1 MSYCVNCG
9 VELDDTAAICPLCHT
24 PVQNPNRP
32 VDRDSPT
39 PFPAEPGLVPLQ
51 ARRAA
56 AALVSAML
64 GAAAV
69 SCGLLNLILPA
80 RHLWSLYVIGA
91 AAMLWV
97 FLVPPLLWRALP
109 GPVMVLLDTGAAAL
123 YLLAIAWELDGL
135 DWYLRLALPAV
146 ALLGAIVLALVLLLA
161 GGRRSIL
168 SSTSL
173 LIGASA
179 VFLAGLELLGDR
191 YFYGQWQPGWSLV
204 ILIVAGALEIP
215 LIVVRRVPSL
225 RQEVRRRFHL

>member
-64 GAAAV
+64 GAAAL

-80 RHLWSLYVIGA
+80 RHIWSLYVIGA

-109 GPVMVLLDTGAAAL
+109 RPVMVLLDTGAAAL

-135 DWYLRLALPAV
+135 DWYLHLALPAV
-146 ALLGAIVLALVLLLA
+146 VLLGLILVIQVLLLQK
-161 GGRRSIL
+161 GQRSIL
-168 SSTSL
+168 TTMAVV
-173 LIGASA
+173 IASVA
-179 VFLAGLELLGDR
+179 VFVAGLELLGDL
-191 YFYGQWQPGWSLV
+191 YFHGEWEPSWSLV
-204 ILIVAGALEIP
+204 VLIVAGTLEIP
-215 LIVVRRVPSL
+215 LLVVRRVPSL
-225 RQEVRRRFHL
+225 RKEVRRRFHM